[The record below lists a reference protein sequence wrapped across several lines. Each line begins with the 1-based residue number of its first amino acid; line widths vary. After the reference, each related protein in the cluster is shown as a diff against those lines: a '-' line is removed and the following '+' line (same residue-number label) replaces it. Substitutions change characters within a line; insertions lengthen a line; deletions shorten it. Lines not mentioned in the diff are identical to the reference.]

1 MRFLLTDNNIDCATI
16 LVIGHSKLKNLVTHG
31 ITDKAPY
38 LSKAIT
44 LHLLFLPRPI

>member
-1 MRFLLTDNNIDCATI
+1 MTTS
-16 LVIGHSKLKNLVTHG
+16 IGQKIYGTTRAWQVENLITHG

-44 LHLLFLPRPI
+44 LCLLFLSSLFVSLHN